1 MNITNN
7 CNFCHKALELQGALD
22 LGLISE
28 RNRCNEKIALIE
40 FEKQVEKDRMQHFEL
55 VWDKLFNFITEY
67 FEATEEEEEM
77 FLKKFEYFSN
87 KAIKEA
93 MEINKPIDRS

>member
-1 MNITNN
+1 
-7 CNFCHKALELQGALD
+7 
-22 LGLISE
+22 
-28 RNRCNEKIALIE
+28 
-40 FEKQVEKDRMQHFEL
+40 MQHFEL
-55 VWDKLFNFITEY
+55 AWDKLFNFITEY

-77 FLKKFEYFSN
+77 FLKKFEYFSK

>member
-28 RNRCNEKIALIE
+28 RNRYNEKIALIE

-77 FLKKFEYFSN
+77 FLKKFEYFSK

-93 MEINKPIDRS
+93 LEINKPIDRS